1 MSNPKVQTTLTGK
14 RLADSHSKERSSC
27 EAAALAVDKGVE
39 SSKTN
44 IENPYKKKKAPDSN
58 QESTNIAIMPPM
70 NLMLVG
76 DKTRATFKQALQAYK
91 TCRDMKDVNLVEFD
105 KITPSNVL
113 PTMKTFAAA
122 IGNCKWVSAEGME
135 LYKPSTLLLYFN
147 SIRTHLSR
155 EDTLLECMAEGSPIQ
170 KEIARI
176 SKNLNSR
183 LHERAFD
190 EGTLEQSSKN
200 NTRRNVFAHINLH
213 VLKNP
218 PRNKTES
225 KAWLNA

>member
-76 DKTRATFKQALQAYK
+76 DKTRATFNK
-91 TCRDMKDVNLVEFD
+91 
-105 KITPSNVL
+105 
-113 PTMKTFAAA
+113 
-122 IGNCKWVSAEGME
+122 
-135 LYKPSTLLLYFN
+135 
-147 SIRTHLSR
+147 LSR
-155 EDTLLECMAEGSPIQ
+155 HTKLVVI
-170 KEIARI
+170 
-176 SKNLNSR
+176 
-183 LHERAFD
+183 
-190 EGTLEQSSKN
+190 
-200 NTRRNVFAHINLH
+200 
-213 VLKNP
+213 
-218 PRNKTES
+218 
-225 KAWLNA
+225 

>member
-27 EAAALAVDKGVE
+27 EETAVAVEKGVE
-39 SSKTN
+39 SSKAT
-44 IENPYKKKKAPDSN
+44 IDNPYKKKKAPDSN
-58 QESTNIAIMPPM
+58 QESTNVAVMPPIS
-70 NLMLVG
+70 LTG
-76 DKTRATFKQALQAYK
+76 DKTRATFKQALNTYK
-91 TCRDMKDVNLVEFD
+91 TCRDMKDVDLVEFN

-113 PTMKTFAAA
+113 RTMKTFATA
-122 IGNCKWVSAEGME
+122 IGSCKWVSADGME

-155 EDTLLECMAEGSPIQ
+155 QDTLLECMAEGSPIQ
-170 KEIARI
+170 KEMTRIA
-176 SKNLNSR
+176 KNLSSR
-183 LHERAFD
+183 LYEVAYN
-190 EGTLEQSSKN
+190 EGTLEQNSKN
-200 NTRRNVFAHINLH
+200 NTRRDVFAKIILH